1 MAMDVGEAEQK
12 VRAGCSCLFIK
23 QPTFF
28 LYKLCERWFYAYDIA
43 EAKRWRMMESNK
55 DAKPFYLSL
64 DSQHFRIHLGHI
76 LKLFSAAISV
86 SKAILI
92 K

>member
-43 EAKRWRMMESNK
+43 EAKR
-55 DAKPFYLSL
+55 
-64 DSQHFRIHLGHI
+64 
-76 LKLFSAAISV
+76 
-86 SKAILI
+86 
-92 K
+92 